1 MSADPNAI
9 RIRNRLTDPA
19 ALVSMLGL
27 GDGAKRQSGG
37 IMIRC
42 PNHAEKTASCS
53 VTVGPDGTV
62 RVTCFGCQ
70 WTADALGLI
79 GVARGLSTFAD
90 VLAEGA
96 SLAGLELEDTR
107 NVRPGMANAQPRP
120 APDALPVAERPY
132 PAPQELRAFWE
143 ALVDISSDD
152 ETGGMLQVR
161 RGLDVALLSAMG
173 AGRCIPEEGGP
184 LPKWAR
190 FRGDADRSRD
200 WRETSHRLI
209 LPSFDASGVMRSVR
223 AWRVRSGGEY
233 DSTPKRLP
241 PSGYR
246 ATGLVLA
253 NRVAQQALAAE
264 RRIPRRWVFAEGEPD
279 FLVWSARSPQDA
291 VIGIV
296 SGGWTAEHAKRVAY
310 GSLAVIRT
318 HHDEAGERYAS
329 EIVSSLGGR
338 VRVMRGGR
346 DEQAA

>member
-19 ALVSMLGL
+19 TLVSMLGL
-27 GDGAKRQSGG
+27 GEGAKRQSGG

-42 PNHAEKTASCS
+42 PNHTEKTASCS

-62 RVTCFGCQ
+62 RVKCHGCQ
-70 WTADALGLI
+70 WSADALGLI

-107 NVRPGMANAQPRP
+107 NARPGMVNAQPRP
-120 APDALPVAERPY
+120 VPDALPVAERPY
-132 PAPQELRAFWE
+132 PAPQELRAFWD
-143 ALVDISSDD
+143 ALVAISSDD

-184 LPKWAR
+184 LPRWAR
-190 FRGDADRSRD
+190 FKGDSDRSRD
-200 WRETSHRLI
+200 WRETTHRLI
-209 LPSFDASGVMRSVR
+209 LPAFDAAGVMRSVR

-241 PSGYR
+241 PSGLK

-253 NRVAQQALAAE
+253 NRVAQQALAADK
-264 RRIPRRWVFAEGEPD
+264 RIPLRWVFAEGEPD
-279 FLVWSARSPQDA
+279 FLVWSCLAPRDA

-296 SGGWTAEHAKRVAY
+296 SGGWTPEHAKRVAY

-318 HHDEAGERYAS
+318 HHDKAGDKYAA

-346 DEQAA
+346 DEAA